1 MHGVLEQA
9 QGKHQAL
16 RNNGQIGW
24 DCGRSFYTLLTV
36 VERAGSSTYEV
47 DPERRLQQRRVHLMR
62 NLDGWIAQHVRRA
75 SATDTWWVLAVGSG
89 ARFRI
94 AGRDDKGCEYL
105 VGVGRRQRVYDAILC
120 GKGWAPPP
128 VGEEDVVVRW
138 RRGCRRRWQG
148 GTGRHRME
156 EAVAMANIE

>member
-47 DPERRLQQRRVHLMR
+47 DPERRLQQRRVHLLR
-62 NLDGWIAQHVRRA
+62 NLDGWIAQHMRRV
-75 SATDTWWVLAVGSG
+75 SAADTWWE
-89 ARFRI
+89 I
-94 AGRDDKGCEYL
+94 GRASCRE
-105 VGVGRRQRVYDAILC
+105 RV
-120 GKGWAPPP
+120 
-128 VGEEDVVVRW
+128 
-138 RRGCRRRWQG
+138 
-148 GTGRHRME
+148 
-156 EAVAMANIE
+156 